1 MTAEEKRKEELI
13 NSILEKFDKL
23 QKIRAAKADKKGGE
37 VTP

>member
-1 MTAEEKRKEELI
+1 MTAEGKRKEELI

-23 QKIRAAKADKKGGE
+23 QEIRAKKDKKGGE

>member
-23 QKIRAAKADKKGGE
+23 QEIRAAKAKKKGGE

>member
-13 NSILEKFDKL
+13 NSILEKFDKS
-23 QKIRAAKADKKGGE
+23 QEIRAKKDKKGGE

>member
-13 NSILEKFDKL
+13 NSILEKYERL
-23 QKIRAAKADKKGGE
+23 QKIRAKKDKKGGE